1 MSWVVLNEGKTS
13 EILEN
18 LVADRWF
25 VREGDGEKPWGLYI
39 IDGKLGSYSDAEY
52 RQIKKQL
59 LGGSKKTEAETLRDK
74 FAMAAVQGI
83 LDGSARSHR
92 DYEDI
97 AIDSYVLADLMLKA
111 RKKRV

>member
-1 MSWVVLNEGKTS
+1 MRVRLQKYWK
-13 EILEN
+13 ILLLIAGLCER
-18 LVADRWF
+18 VM
-25 VREGDGEKPWGLYI
+25 EKSHGLYI